1 MNDVAFEWSIPYV
14 LGKKQ
19 KCFKVLLIAETIVFL
34 FNGLFLVRGLLVV
47 SAALAVISF
56 LLIQSWKIEYE
67 FEYVNGSITISKII
81 RNENRRELYQVS
93 VSEVESFFKGRQSA
107 GSRRVRDYTSNRPGV
122 SVFTLNT
129 KNDAIYLE
137 PNEAFLNEMHYRR
150 LLNEK

>member
-56 LLIQSWKIEYE
+56 LMIQSGK
-67 FEYVNGSITISKII
+67 
-81 RNENRRELYQVS
+81 ENRRELYQVS

>member
-14 LGKKQ
+14 PGRKQ
-19 KCFKVLLIAETIVFL
+19 KCFKVLLIVETIVFL
-34 FNGLFLVRGLLVV
+34 FNGLFLIRALLVV

-67 FEYVNGSITISKII
+67 FEYVNGSMTISKII
-81 RNENRRELYQVS
+81 RKENRRELYQVS
-93 VSEVESFFKGRQSA
+93 VSEVESFVKGRQPT
-107 GSRRVRDYTSNRPGV
+107 GSRRVRDYTSNRPDA

-150 LLNEK
+150 LWNEK